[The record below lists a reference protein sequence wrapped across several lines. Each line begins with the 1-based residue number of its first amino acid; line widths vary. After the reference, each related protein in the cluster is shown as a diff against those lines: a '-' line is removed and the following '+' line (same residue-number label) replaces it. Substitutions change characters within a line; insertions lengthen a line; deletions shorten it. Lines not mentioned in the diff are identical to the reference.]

1 MKRILFLLIFS
12 FLSLKADYTIEKNR
26 NLFLVKIN
34 DSSFEKHL
42 AYLKDELTYR
52 GFKIVYEL
60 DMAKGNK
67 EIAKLLDKEPTLE
80 KGINL
85 GLCKSSF
92 TFQMQE
98 ENYHNINYC
107 PLAISVY
114 SPDNIN
120 TYISYK
126 YYKSFKFGDKIADK
140 INDVLKDIILESLD

>member
-1 MKRILFLLIFS
+1 MKRILLLLLFS
-12 FLSLKADYTIEKNR
+12 FLSLNAEYTIEKNR
-26 NLFLVKIN
+26 NLFLVKIS
-34 DSSFEKHL
+34 DSSFEKDL
-42 AYLKDELTYR
+42 VYLKDELTYR

-67 EIAKLLDKEPTLE
+67 EIAKLLNKVPTLE

-85 GLCKSSF
+85 GVCKSSF

-107 PLAISVY
+107 PLSISVY

-126 YYKSFKFGDKIADK
+126 YYKSFEFGDKIADK
-140 INDVLKDIILESLD
+140 INDTLKDIILESLD